1 MLRCFRLYAAIN
13 IETGATSKEEV
24 PQHERHNVTGKLLR
38 FFIHDLIACHVLARA
53 HARVHRL
60 CTSALVKYINSSSTR
75 RDDAI
80 AEMQDAEGAD
90 VRWIE
95 HRGIIFYRSFRRA
108 SVIFTL
114 RLPSRNSC
122 PLPFFDAHFI
132 SLLFS
137 CPLTSL
143 YFPLS
148 VPSALISIAR
158 SRTTFFLSSA
168 NNGSR
173 EDRMHGY

>member
-13 IETGATSKEEV
+13 IETTSRQEEV
-24 PQHERHNVTGKLLR
+24 PRHERHNITRKLLW
-38 FFIHDLIACHVLARA
+38 FFIHHLIARRVLARA

-75 RDDAI
+75 RG
-80 AEMQDAEGAD
+80 GATAKMRKERMLD
-90 VRWIE
+90 GSSIMALFLTGLFGE
-95 HRGIIFYRSFRRA
+95 PALYS
-108 SVIFTL
+108 
-114 RLPSRNSC
+114 RLPPRNSC

-148 VPSALISIAR
+148 VPSALISIPIAR
-158 SRTTFFLSSA
+158 RRITFFLSSA
-168 NNGSR
+168 DNGLR